1 MPVVHLHLPDQQSQ
15 EADDR
20 NHGQERGDTSEHIE
34 HEGKACA
41 RHCSDCASAPAP
53 DFRSATPQPGY
64 HPRRMKAILIRE
76 HGGLDKL
83 TMAEVPDPVPQPGQ
97 AVVRV
102 RAVALNHLDLW
113 LRRGVQGH
121 TFPLPM
127 IPGSEVTGVIEQV
140 DDPNWRA
147 GDEVIVAPG
156 YSCGHC
162 IACLSGNDPLCRNY
176 GLFGETISGGAAEK
190 IAVPIRNLIRK
201 PAALSFAEAAAF
213 PLDMLTAWHMLI
225 ARAQLRIG
233 ETVLVHAGGSGV
245 GSAAIQIAKLF
256 GATVYATAGTAAKA
270 SRAQALGADA
280 TIVYTETD
288 FLDEVRRLTGKR
300 GVDIVFEHVGGETFE
315 RSLRA
320 LTRGGRLVTCGA
332 TTRGEA
338 TINLRLVFFKLL
350 SILGST
356 MGSLAEL
363 HQIVKLVEQGRLH
376 PVIDRVLPLAEVAE
390 GHRVLEARE
399 AFGKIVFSV

>member
-1 MPVVHLHLPDQQSQ
+1 
-15 EADDR
+15 
-20 NHGQERGDTSEHIE
+20 
-34 HEGKACA
+34 
-41 RHCSDCASAPAP
+41 
-53 DFRSATPQPGY
+53 
-64 HPRRMKAILIRE
+64 MKAILIRE

-83 TMAEVPDPVPQPGQ
+83 TMADVRDPIPQPGQ

-113 LRRGVQGH
+113 LRRGVEGH

-127 IPGSEVTGVIEQV
+127 IPGSEVAGVIEHV

-162 IACLSGNDPLCRNY
+162 IACLSGNDPLCRHF

-201 PAALSFAEAAAF
+201 PAALSFVEAAAF

-256 GATVYATAGTAAKA
+256 GATVFATAGTADKA
-270 SRAQALGADA
+270 SRAQVLGADA

-300 GVDIVFEHVGGETFE
+300 GVDVVFEHVGGETFE

-320 LTRGGRLVTCGA
+320 LARGGRLVTCGA

-376 PVIDRVLPLAEVAE
+376 PVIDRVLPLADVAE